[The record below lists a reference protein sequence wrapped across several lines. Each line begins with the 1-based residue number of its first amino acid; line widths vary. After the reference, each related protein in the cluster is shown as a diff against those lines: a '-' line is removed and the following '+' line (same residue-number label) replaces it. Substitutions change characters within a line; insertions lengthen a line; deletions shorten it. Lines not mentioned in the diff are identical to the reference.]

1 LSSFFYRFLSIKFGI
16 EAASRSYLL
25 QNSL

>member
-1 LSSFFYRFLSIKFGI
+1 LSSFLYRFLSIKFGI
-16 EAASRSYLL
+16 KAASRNYLL